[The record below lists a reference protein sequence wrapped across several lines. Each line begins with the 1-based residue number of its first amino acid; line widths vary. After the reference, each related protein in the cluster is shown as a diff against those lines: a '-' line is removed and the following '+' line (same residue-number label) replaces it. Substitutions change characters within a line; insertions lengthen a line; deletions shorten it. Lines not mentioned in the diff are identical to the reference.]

1 MPWAADAIRMD
12 GKNMPTTMGY
22 RLQRYGRCFGLGALP
37 ALVYIAQGLRK
48 KYAPPRRPFT
58 LASKDAQYPVLCRPD
73 TSDLDVFDQIF
84 VGREYRC
91 LDDAANV
98 GLIIDCG
105 ANVGYSSAYLLSRF
119 RNARVIAIEPDAAN
133 HALLQENLA
142 PYGNR
147 AETICSAVW
156 SHPAGLM
163 LSEET
168 FGNGREWS
176 RTVRE
181 ARAGEAPAMTAIDVG
196 SLLEQSGHER
206 ISILKVDIEG
216 SEKVVFASNYEKWL
230 DKVDNLVIEL
240 HSEECR
246 AVFMA
251 AIAGRG
257 FSLSECD
264 ELTVCRRV
272 PRGPVEANDG

>member
-1 MPWAADAIRMD
+1 MARSVE
-12 GKNMPTTMGY
+12 Y
-22 RLQRYGRCFGLGALP
+22 RLQRYGKCLSLGAMP
-37 ALVYIAQGLRK
+37 SLVYIVQGLRK
-48 KYAPPRRPFT
+48 KFAKPRQSYA
-58 LASKDAQYPVLCRPD
+58 LYSKDALYPVLCRPN

-91 LDDAANV
+91 LDDAADV

-105 ANVGYSSAYLLSRF
+105 ANVGYSSAYFLSRF
-119 RNARVIAIEPDAAN
+119 GQARIIAIEPDLQN
-133 HALLQENLA
+133 YALLQQNLA

-147 AETICSAVW
+147 VDAICSAVW
-156 SHPAGLM
+156 SRPAGLVR
-163 LSEET
+163 SEET
-168 FGNGREWS
+168 AGSGKEWG

-181 ARAGEAPAMTAIDVG
+181 ARPGETPMMKATDIGTLLAG
-196 SLLEQSGHER
+196 SGYDH

-216 SEKVVFASNYEKWL
+216 AEAAVFAEHFEPWI

-240 HSEECR
+240 HSDECR
-246 AVFMA
+246 STFMA

-264 ELTVCRRV
+264 ELTVCKRL
-272 PRGPVEANDG
+272 P

>member
-1 MPWAADAIRMD
+1 
-12 GKNMPTTMGY
+12 MPTTMTY
-22 RLQRYGRCFGLGALP
+22 RLQRYGKCLSLGAMP
-37 ALVYIAQGLRK
+37 SLVYILQGLRK
-48 KYAPPRRPFT
+48 KYAKPRRPYA
-58 LASKDAQYPVLCRPD
+58 LYSKDALFPVLCRPN
-73 TSDLDVFDQIF
+73 TSDIDVFDQIF

-91 LDDAANV
+91 LDEATDV

-119 RNARVIAIEPDAAN
+119 KQAHVIAIEPDPLN
-133 HALLQENLA
+133 YALLKENLV
-142 PYGNR
+142 PYDR
-147 AETICSAVW
+147 SRVVCSAVW
-156 SHPAGLM
+156 SHPAGLV

-181 ARAGEAPAMTAIDVG
+181 TRDGETPMMTAIDIG
-196 SLLEQSGHER
+196 TLLANSGYDR

-216 SEKVVFASNYEKWL
+216 AEEVVFASNYENWI

-240 HSEECR
+240 HSDECR
-246 AVFMA
+246 SVFMA
-251 AIAGRG
+251 AIANQG

-264 ELTVCRRV
+264 ELTVCRRL
-272 PRGPVEANDG
+272 P